1 MAARTRKVVSPA
13 RPRRPVVA
21 PWRIELHLE
30 RGAWP
35 TYLYRHLVIERT
47 ARRAQVRELR
57 LALAYDDDLVLT
69 TPAREVLR
77 VRGRALSDEEA
88 DRLWRRVRALR
99 PERLSGSFA
108 CLDHLDPR
116 GLDPT
121 VGLDGE
127 PISVATGEEGPAC
140 LTLRWGADERQKRIV
155 VGRFRD
161 PPAEVCPAPLTRLVQ
176 AIDQDLLEAAPLRA
190 RRVKA
195 GLELAR
201 EFEHLRGL
209 AFLNLRQVERRAIE
223 ALGAL
228 GGAEAVPS
236 LTQELFAQDAQVRLQ
251 ALDALAAIGD
261 GSAMAEVELLA
272 DSDETHVREKA
283 RRVLELLR
291 SR

>member
-1 MAARTRKVVSPA
+1 MAALSRKVLQPA
-13 RPRRPVVA
+13 RPRRVAPGA

-35 TYLYRHLVIERT
+35 TYLYRHVVVERT
-47 ARRAQVRELR
+47 AKRAQVRELR
-57 LALAYDDDLVLT
+57 LALAYDEDLVLT
-69 TPAREVLR
+69 TPPREVLR
-77 VRGRALSDEEA
+77 ARGRTLSDEEA

-99 PERLSGSFA
+99 PERLPGSFL

-116 GLDPT
+116 RLDPT

-127 PISVATGEEGPAC
+127 PISVSTGEEGPAC
-140 LTLRWGADERQKRIV
+140 LTLRWGPDRRQKRIV
-155 VGRFRD
+155 VARFRD

-176 AIDQDLLEAAPLRA
+176 ALDELLGAAPLRA